1 MNHLIFLTADTTS
14 LNSFPGNYDIVTEPQ
29 QYSQQPIFYTNQ
41 RYSEITTPSTSSNSL
56 APTYEKLKKIMAEK
70 RARLLSDPDDV
81 SYREPIKPLNY
92 SPDMAKE
99 EVSRLSDSL
108 EREVPTYIDSSVRR
122 LDGPF
127 TTFTDDA
134 INESP
139 PTRNKGRKL
148 KVKLRKPVNKR
159 VETISST
166 SGIISELPV
175 YNPPPEFNPL
185 FSYENAE
192 ERKTTLDFYDE
203 ASPQSNLDRTYNFFE
218 TPKTRPENTY
228 NQYTIPSQV
237 SRLSDPYQ
245 KVPTPRP
252 ESTFNHFPAARPDNF
267 FETPKTRPETTYNQY
282 TTPPQ
287 VLPRL
292 SDLYQKVPTPQPES
306 TYNHFSATPAQV
318 LPRLSDPFQKVP
330 TPSYVRQDTYKSRQP
345 LVPLED
351 TTSKIKPRYDYDFP
365 SGFNYESQPASRN
378 RENFEPLRQ
387 NYEPFKEEYMEPD
400 VRTYKPA
407 IR

>member
-159 VETISST
+159 VDTISST

-203 ASPQSNLDRTYNFFE
+203 ASPQSSLDRTYNFFE
-218 TPKTRPENTY
+218 TPKTRPETSY
-228 NQYTIPSQV
+228 NRYTTPPQF

-252 ESTFNHFPAARPDNF
+252 ESTTFNHFS
-267 FETPKTRPETTYNQY
+267 TPSQI
-282 TTPPQ
+282 
-287 VLPRL
+287 
-292 SDLYQKVPTPQPES
+292 
-306 TYNHFSATPAQV
+306 
-318 LPRLSDPFQKVP
+318 PRLSDPFQKVP

-345 LVPLED
+345 LVPLEE

-365 SGFNYESQPASRN
+365 SGFNYNKKDNQPASQS
-378 RENFEPLRQ
+378 RENFEPLRK
-387 NYEPFKEEYMEPD
+387 NYEPFKEEYLEPD

>member
-1 MNHLIFLTADTTS
+1 M
-14 LNSFPGNYDIVTEPQ
+14 PTEPE

-41 RYSEITTPSTSSNSL
+41 RYSEITTPSTSSKSL

-81 SYREPIKPLNY
+81 SYREPITPLEYN
-92 SPDMAKE
+92 PDIAME

-108 EREVPTYIDSSVRR
+108 EREVPTYVDSSVRR

-127 TTFTDDA
+127 TSFTDDA
-134 INESP
+134 NNESP

-159 VETISST
+159 VEPS
-166 SGIISELPV
+166 ISELPV
-175 YNPPPEFNPL
+175 YNPPPEFKPL

-192 ERKTTLDFYDE
+192 ERTTLDFYDE

-218 TPKTRPENTY
+218 TPKTRPETSY
-228 NQYTIPSQV
+228 NLYTTPPQV
-237 SRLSDPYQ
+237 PRLSDPYQ

-252 ESTFNHFPAARPDNF
+252 ESTYNH
-267 FETPKTRPETTYNQY
+267 YS
-282 TTPPQ
+282 TPPQ
-287 VLPRL
+287 V
-292 SDLYQKVPTPQPES
+292 
-306 TYNHFSATPAQV
+306 
-318 LPRLSDPFQKVP
+318 PRLSDPFQKVP
-330 TPSYVRQDTYKSRQP
+330 TPRPESMYNHYSTPPQVPSRLSDPYQKVPTPFARQDTYKSRQP
-345 LVPLED
+345 LVPLEE

-365 SGFNYESQPASRN
+365 SGFNYDSQPASPRS
-378 RENFEPLRQ
+378 RENFEPLRK
-387 NYEPFKEEYMEPD
+387 NYEPFKEEFLEPD